1 MMTPEA
7 SAADVRTDAL
17 RLLSNGV
24 YILTACSLDA
34 VHAATVSW
42 ASQVSFQPPLVLIA
56 LRRNSNLAHAVR
68 KAHRYALNILAA
80 DQHAVAEKFFT
91 HQTAGLD
98 AQGLVGQTFRMSPG
112 RCPLL
117 TECLAWLEC
126 RLAAE
131 LTSPG
136 DHSLFLGEVIG
147 TGVRRPGAPMI
158 LGSTPWSYGGLR
170 DV

>member
-1 MMTPEA
+1 MTSEA
-7 SAADVRTDAL
+7 RAVDVRTDAL

-24 YILTACSLDA
+24 YVLTACSLDA

-42 ASQVSFQPPLVLIA
+42 VGQVSIQPPLVMVA

-80 DQHAVAEKFFT
+80 DQHAVAEKFFA
-91 HQTAGLD
+91 HQTDSLE
-98 AQGLVGQTFRMSPG
+98 AQSLVGQAFRMSPG

-131 LTSPG
+131 LTNPG
-136 DHSLFLGEVIG
+136 DHNLFLGEVVG
-147 TGVRRPGAPMI
+147 AGVRRSGAPMI
-158 LGSTPWSYGGLR
+158 LGDTPWFYGGLR
-170 DV
+170 DL